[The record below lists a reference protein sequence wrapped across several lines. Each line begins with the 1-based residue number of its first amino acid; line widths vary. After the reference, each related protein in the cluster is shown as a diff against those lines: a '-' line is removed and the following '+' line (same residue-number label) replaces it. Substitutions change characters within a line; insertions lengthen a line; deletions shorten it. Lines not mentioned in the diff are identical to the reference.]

1 MLLKK
6 KELDESSDWTT
17 DYVNSTLR
25 DLLTDWLTARL
36 TIELTVWQTVWLSD
50 CTTDCVTDFMIARLP
65 AWLTDYIT
73 DWLYKYLTD
82 CRTDYVI
89 IRLYDWLT
97 DWLTGWLY
105 DWLTVWMSHYMA
117 DWLYDSLNGWLYDCL
132 TDWLIILLVDILFL
146 SYSITYYRRCRQT
159 EISFLP
165 GYLHIE
171 QKRLPASFR
180 RCRLLGKS
188 PSQGAHKNREDKDA
202 VHVSWIFEAPQG
214 PAERSRNSS
223 RCEGDKKGESRCLE
237 ATYARSHGDQWFEII
252 WRETFRDWGGSNI
265 QNVLLNLI

>member
-1 MLLKK
+1 MNQVTERLTM
-6 KELDESSDWTT
+6 SIAHCVT
-17 DYVNSTLR
+17 Y
-25 DLLTDWLTARL
+25 LLTDWQTARL
-36 TIELTVWQTVWLSD
+36 TIELTSWQTVWLSD
-50 CTTDCVTDFMIARLP
+50 CTTDCVTDFMIACLSD
-65 AWLTDYIT
+65 WLTDYIT

-97 DWLTGWLY
+97 GCMTDWLHEWLY
-105 DWLTVWMSHYMA
+105 ECLTIWLTDYMTVW
-117 DWLYDSLNGWLYDCL
+117 L
-132 TDWLIILLVDILFL
+132 TDWLIILLTDILFL
-146 SYSITYYRRCRQT
+146 SYSITCYRRYRQT

-171 QKRLPASFR
+171 QKRLPASVR

-202 VHVSWIFEAPQG
+202 VHVSWIFKTPQG